1 MLSRDTVVD
10 RFLDHVESRPGDPA
24 LWHHETEGDRD
35 EWVSRNWGEYGR
47 QAKAFAGALVGMGL
61 EDNQRISI
69 SAYNCPQWLIANVGA
84 MMARLV
90 PVGIYHTNSPKEL
103 AYVARHSESKVIVAE
118 NKEHWAKIDEKR
130 DELPDLERI
139 VVIRGIDDI
148 DDPMAVGFEAFLE
161 EGEAHLD
168 EVDARVAAI
177 SRDDVAEMI
186 YTSGTTGDP
195 KGVMLTHDNLAFT
208 ADQAK
213 MIVGDLAEDD
223 SVVSYLPLS
232 HIAEQMFSIH
242 LAITFGYE
250 VWFADDVYEVK
261 EALVAAR
268 PSLFFGVPRIWE
280 KFRSALE
287 NKLDEATGLK
297 AAIVKWAR
305 QVGTEAG
312 YHRIE
317 EGEVGGWL
325 GMKYAIADR
334 LFFSKLKAQLGL
346 DQLKIALS
354 AAAPIGVDVLE
365 FFLSCDI
372 TIHEIYGQSEDTGP
386 TSFNVPEPGKTKL
399 GSVGL
404 PLPDIDVR
412 IGEGDLLEDQPGGEI
427 LVRGDNVFKGY
438 FKDQEATDEALK
450 DGWLHSGDLGYFDED
465 GFLYITGRKK
475 EIIITSGGKN
485 IAPAKIE
492 NALRDIDGISQAMA
506 IGDRRSYVTALLT
519 LDPDRYPGL
528 AEERGWPAD
537 AEELVASEGFRAYV
551 DEEIERVND
560 DLARVETIKEYTVLP
575 KDFTQETGE
584 LTPTQKIKR
593 RVVQDKYATEIE
605 AMYQ

>member
-1 MLSRDTVVD
+1 LSRDTVVD
-10 RFLDHVESRPGDPA
+10 RFLEHVESRPGDPA
-24 LWHHETEGDRD
+24 LWHHVTEGDRD

-47 QAKAFAGALVGMGL
+47 QAKKFAGALVGMGF
-61 EDNQRISI
+61 EADQRISI
-69 SAYNCPQWLIANVGA
+69 SAYNCPEWLIANVGA
-84 MMARLV
+84 MMGRLV
-90 PVGIYHTNSPKEL
+90 PVGIYHTNSPSEL

-139 VVIRGIDDI
+139 VVIRGVEDI
-148 DDPMAVGFEAFLE
+148 DDPMVVGFEEFLQ

-168 EVDARVAAI
+168 AVDDRVEAI
-177 SRDDVAEMI
+177 NRDDVAEMI

-195 KGVMLTHDNLAFT
+195 KGVMLTHHNLAFT

-213 MIVGDLAEDD
+213 RIVGDLAEDD

-250 VWFADDVYEVK
+250 VWFADDVYEVR

-287 NKLDEATGLK
+287 NKLNEATGLK
-297 AAIVKWAR
+297 ASIVKWAR
-305 QVGTEAG
+305 QVGRDAG

-317 EGEVGGWL
+317 HGEPTGWL
-325 GMKYAIADR
+325 AMKYSIADR
-334 LFFSKLKAQLGL
+334 LFFSNLKSQLGL

-386 TSFNVPEPGKTKL
+386 TSFNVPRPGKTKL

-404 PLPDIDVR
+404 PLPDIEVR
-412 IGEGDLLEDQPGGEI
+412 IGEGDLMEDQPGGEV
-427 LVRGDNVFKGY
+427 LVKGDNVFKGY

-492 NALRDIDGISQAMA
+492 NALRDVDGISQGMA
-506 IGDRRSYVTALLT
+506 IGDRRPYVTALLT
-519 LDPDRYPGL
+519 LDPDRYEGL
-528 AEERGWPAD
+528 AEQNGWPTDPEA
-537 AEELVASEGFRAYV
+537 LIASEGFRAHV
-551 DEEIERVND
+551 DQAIEAINA
-560 DLARVETIKEYTVLP
+560 DLARAETIKEYTVLP
-575 KDFTQETGE
+575 QDFTQETGE

-593 RVVQDKYATEIE
+593 RVVEDKYEVEIE
-605 AMYQ
+605 AMYD